1 MYDKYIEQQV
11 VLYAIFGS
19 VVYDKYIEQQVVL
32 YAIGN
37 LIKLLK
43 VTSREGAGANF
54 TGRGR
59 GLTSREGAGG

>member
-37 LIKLLK
+37 LIKL
-43 VTSREGAGANF
+43 
-54 TGRGR
+54 
-59 GLTSREGAGG
+59 